1 VSQRLCII
9 DGHAQFFRAYYAIR
23 GGLNSPVT
31 NEPTNMVYGFCQM
44 LLKLARDSACS
55 HISLVIDASGDTE
68 TFRSEIYP
76 EYKAHREP
84 PPEDFDGQ
92 VERCLELAQLLGIP
106 LSAESRVE
114 ADDVIATLVRTVRR
128 DHPEVKIRIASK
140 DKDLAQLLDD
150 ATVLYDVQSGT
161 ELTAD
166 GLFDSKGVR
175 PEHVVDMLALMGD
188 AVDNVPGIPGIG
200 PKTAA
205 QLVVQYG
212 SIEGVLA
219 HLADLT
225 PKRRESIETHR
236 DQLGLARTLVRLKD
250 DCAID
255 WSLARSRFDPSAVDA
270 AALSAWLELLGFGRL
285 RQEWMAFLRAQGAAM
300 PQGMGAASAPTSTE
314 SQRLGAARA
323 SASTTSRPIARSSAR
338 DESAEG
344 TLFAGLSST
353 PEAAPVAQQASCS
366 WTMLVDAP
374 TLSAWVDATRSAC
387 LNGAVLAF
395 DTETDEQPP
404 RTPCMVGFSAC
415 VEPGTAVYVPTR
427 SADPGTHLD
436 NARAIEILR
445 PLLEDPAVK
454 KVAHNAKFDLQ
465 VLRAHGVHVLGL
477 VADTMVESF
486 LLEPERSTHG
496 LGDVAHQRLGQSK
509 LSMEAITG
517 TGPHR
522 RTLDRVDAALTA
534 PYAATDA
541 DLTLQL
547 HQRMSPEL
555 DAQGLR
561 RLHDEVELPLVAAL
575 ADMEWN
581 GIRVERDELQRQR
594 ARLERL
600 ILDVRA
606 RIAAAAPW
614 PFNPDSPKQLAAVLF
629 NSPDADTPGLGMPIV
644 KRTKTG
650 ASTDAEVLD
659 TLADDPSVTSPLPQL
674 IVEHRQ
680 LTKLVGTYLVALEQA
695 IDPRDGRVHAS
706 FHQTGAATGRLS
718 SSDPNLQNIPIRTPT
733 GREIRAAFTAP
744 PGHVLL
750 ACDYSQVE
758 LRVLAHL
765 SGDPALCAAFA
776 TGQDIHTAVAA
787 EVNGIDPSQVTPEQ
801 RNAAK
806 MVNFG
811 IVYGITPHGLARRM
825 GPGTSQAR
833 AKEIIQDYKARFAG
847 LESFLQQC
855 IDDART
861 RGWSTTIL
869 GRRRPVPQLHSRNGN
884 ERALGQRIAVNTVV
898 QGSAADLIKVAMV
911 AVHRGLPSISSGSRL
926 LLQIH
931 DELVLEVPQAEVA
944 TVEPW
949 VRECMQQAIPMR
961 VPILVSSHWGPRWLD
976 AK

>member
-1 VSQRLCII
+1 VAQRLCII

-44 LLKLARDSACS
+44 LLKLVRDGGCS
-55 HISLVIDASGDTE
+55 HVALVIDASGDTE
-68 TFRSEIYP
+68 TFRSELYP

-92 VERCLELAQLLGIP
+92 VERCLEFARLLRIPVLAE
-106 LSAESRVE
+106 ARVE
-114 ADDVIATLVRTVRR
+114 ADDVIATLVRSVRR
-128 DHPEVKIRIASK
+128 DHPGVAIRIASK
-140 DKDLAQLLDD
+140 DKDLAQLLDGS
-150 ATVLYDVQSGT
+150 TVLYDVQAGT

-188 AVDNVPGIPGIG
+188 SVDNVPGVPGIG

-219 HLADLT
+219 NLGELT
-225 PKRRESIETHR
+225 PKRRESIEAHR
-236 DQLGLARTLVRLKD
+236 NQLDLARTLVRLKD
-250 DCAID
+250 DCALD
-255 WSLARSRFDPSAVDA
+255 WSLERSRLDPVAIDA
-270 AALSAWLELLGFGRL
+270 TTLVGLLELLGFGRL
-285 RQEWMAFLRAQGAAM
+285 RQEWMAWLRGHGAAV
-300 PQGMGAASAPTSTE
+300 PQGSSVPPAPT
-314 SQRLGAARA
+314 AAPV
-323 SASTTSRPIARSSAR
+323 RPIARREAHQ
-338 DESAEG
+338 DSAEG
-344 TLFAGLSST
+344 TLFAGLASDPS
-353 PEAAPVAQQASCS
+353 PAPVPQQASCA

-374 TLSAWVDATRSAC
+374 SLQSWVDAARAAC
-387 LNGAVLAF
+387 AGGAVLAF

-415 VEPGTAVYVPTR
+415 REQGRAIYVPTR
-427 SADPGTHLD
+427 SADASTHLD
-436 NARAIEILR
+436 NESMVAVLR
-445 PLLEDPAVK
+445 PLLEDPAVR

-465 VLRAHGVHVLGL
+465 VLRAHGVRVQGL
-477 VADTMVESF
+477 AGDTMIESF

-496 LGDVAHQRLGQSK
+496 LGDVAQQRLGQGK

-522 RTLDRVDAALTA
+522 RTLDRVDASLTA

-541 DLTLQL
+541 DLTLRL
-547 HQRMSPEL
+547 HHDMSPLL

-561 RLHDEVELPLVAAL
+561 RLHDEVELPLVAVL

-581 GIRVERDELQRQR
+581 GIRVEREELQRQR
-594 ARLERL
+594 TRLEAL
-600 ILDVRA
+600 ILDLRS

-629 NSPDADTPGLGMPIV
+629 NASDAATPGLGLPIV

-650 ASTDAEVLD
+650 ASTDAEVLE
-659 TLADDPSVTSPLPQL
+659 TLAEDPSVTSELPQL
-674 IVEHRQ
+674 IVEYRQ

-695 IDPRDGRVHAS
+695 IDPRDARVHAS

-718 SSDPNLQNIPIRTPT
+718 SSDPNLQNIPIRTPV

-744 PGHVLL
+744 SGHVLL

-776 TGQDIHTAVAA
+776 SGQDIHTAVAA
-787 EVNGIDPSQVTPEQ
+787 EVNGIDPAEVTPEQ

-911 AVHRGLPSISSGSRL
+911 AIHRGLPSISDGSRL

-931 DELVLEVPQAEVA
+931 DELVLEVPEAEVA
-944 TVEPW
+944 IVEPW

-961 VPILVSSHWGPRWLD
+961 VPIVVSSHWGPRWLD

>member
-1 VSQRLCII
+1 VAERLCII

-44 LLKLARDSACS
+44 LLKLVRDGGCS
-55 HISLVIDASGDTE
+55 HVALVIDASGDTE
-68 TFRSEIYP
+68 TFRSELYP

-92 VERCLELAQLLGIP
+92 VERCLELARLMRIP
-106 LSAESRVE
+106 VLAEARVE
-114 ADDVIATLVRTVRR
+114 ADDVIATVVRSVRR
-128 DHPEVKIRIASK
+128 DHPNVAIRIASK
-140 DKDLAQLLDD
+140 DKDLAQLLDSS
-150 ATVLYDVQSGT
+150 TVLYDVQTGA
-161 ELTAD
+161 ELTAE

-219 HLADLT
+219 HLAELT
-225 PKRRESIETHR
+225 PKRRESIEANR
-236 DQLGLARTLVRLKD
+236 DQLELARTLVRLKD
-250 DCAID
+250 DCALD
-255 WSLARSRFDPSAVDA
+255 WSLAQSRVDPSSVDA
-270 AALSAWLELLGFGRL
+270 SALGSLLELLGFGRL
-285 RQEWMAFLRAQGAAM
+285 RQEWMSWLRDHGAVV
-300 PQGMGAASAPTSTE
+300 PPGLPTPPP
-314 SQRLGAARA
+314 
-323 SASTTSRPIARSSAR
+323 ASTPSRPASRPTQR
-338 DESAEG
+338 VESAEG
-344 TLFAGLSST
+344 TLFAGLESD
-353 PEAAPVAQQASCS
+353 PAPLALPQQASCA
-366 WTMLVDAP
+366 WTMLVDGP
-374 TLSAWVDATRSAC
+374 SLSSWVDAARAAC
-387 LNGAVLAF
+387 MQGAVLAF

-404 RTPCMVGFSAC
+404 RTPCMVGFSAS
-415 VEPGTAVYVPTR
+415 VEPGKAVYVPTR
-427 SADPGTHLD
+427 SAGPLAHLD
-436 NARAIEILR
+436 NERAIAILR
-445 PLLEDPAVK
+445 PLLEDPAVR

-465 VLRAHGVHVLGL
+465 VLRAHGVTVAGL
-477 VADTMVESF
+477 LADTMIESF

-496 LGDVAHQRLGQSK
+496 LGDVAQQRLGQGK

-517 TGPHR
+517 IGPHR
-522 RTLDRVDAALTA
+522 RTLDRVDPSLTA

-541 DLTLQL
+541 DLTLKL
-547 HQRMSPEL
+547 HRAMAPEL

-561 RLHDEVELPLVAAL
+561 SLHDEVELPLVTVL

-581 GIRVERDELQRQR
+581 GIRVEREELQRQR
-594 ARLERL
+594 ARLEAL
-600 ILDVRA
+600 ILDLRA

-629 NSPDADTPGLGMPIV
+629 NAPDAATPGLGLPIV

-650 ASTDAEVLD
+650 ASTDAEVLE

-718 SSDPNLQNIPIRTPT
+718 SSDPNLQNIPIRTPA

-744 PGHVLL
+744 TGHVLL

-765 SGDPALCAAFA
+765 SGDQALCAAFA
-776 TGQDIHTAVAA
+776 SGQDIHTAVAA
-787 EVNGIDPSQVTPEQ
+787 EVNGIEPSQVTPEQ

-811 IVYGITPHGLARRM
+811 IIYGITPHGLARRM
-825 GPGTSQAR
+825 GSGTTQAR

-911 AVHRGLPSISSGSRL
+911 AVHRGLSTVSPGSRL

-931 DELVLEVPQAEVA
+931 DELVLEVPEAEVT

-949 VRECMQQAIPMR
+949 VRERMQQAIPMR

>member
-1 VSQRLCII
+1 MAERLCII

-44 LLKLARDSACS
+44 LLKLVRDGGCS
-55 HISLVIDASGDTE
+55 HVALVIDASGDTE
-68 TFRSEIYP
+68 TFRSELYP

-92 VERCLELAQLLGIP
+92 VERCLELSRLLRIP
-106 LSAESRVE
+106 VLAEARVE
-114 ADDVIATLVRTVRR
+114 ADDVIATLVRSVRR
-128 DHPEVKIRIASK
+128 GHPDVAIRIASK
-140 DKDLAQLLDD
+140 DKDLAQLLDGS
-150 ATVLYDVQSGT
+150 TVLYDVQAGT

-188 AVDNVPGIPGIG
+188 AVDNVPGVPGIG

-219 HLADLT
+219 HLGELT
-225 PKRRESIETHR
+225 PKRRESIEAHR

-250 DCAID
+250 DCALD
-255 WSLARSRFDPSAVDA
+255 WSLDRSRFDPVAVDA
-270 AALSAWLELLGFGRL
+270 ASLGALLELLGFGRL
-285 RQEWMAFLRAQGAAM
+285 RQEWMAWLREHGAAVSQGASVA
-300 PQGMGAASAPTSTE
+300 PAPAAAPV
-314 SQRLGAARA
+314 RPAARA
-323 SASTTSRPIARSSAR
+323 KAH
-338 DESAEG
+338 DDSAEG
-344 TLFAGLSST
+344 TLFADLASDPS
-353 PEAAPVAQQASCS
+353 PAPVPQQASCA

-374 TLSAWVDATRSAC
+374 ALAAWVDVARAAC
-387 LNGAVLAF
+387 AKGAVLAF

-404 RTPCMVGFSAC
+404 RTPCLVGFSAC
-415 VEPGTAVYVPTR
+415 VEPGRAVYVPTR
-427 SADPGTHLD
+427 SADPSAHLD
-436 NARAIEILR
+436 TEAVVAILR
-445 PLLEDPAVK
+445 PLLEDPTAR

-465 VLRAHGVHVLGL
+465 VLRAHGIRVRGL
-477 VADTMVESF
+477 VADTMIESF

-496 LGDVAHQRLGQSK
+496 LGDVAQQRLGQGK

-517 TGPHR
+517 VGPHR
-522 RTLDRVDAALTA
+522 RTLDRVDASLTA

-541 DLTLQL
+541 DLTLRL
-547 HQRMSPEL
+547 HRDMSPLL

-561 RLHDEVELPLVAAL
+561 RLHDEVELPLVAVL

-581 GIRVERDELQRQR
+581 GIRVEREELQRQR
-594 ARLERL
+594 TRLEAL
-600 ILDVRA
+600 ILDLRA

-629 NSPDADTPGLGMPIV
+629 NATDAATPGLGLPIV

-650 ASTDAEVLD
+650 ASTDAEVLE
-659 TLADDPSVTSPLPQL
+659 TLAEDPSVTSPLPQL

-718 SSDPNLQNIPIRTPT
+718 SSDPNLQNIPIRTPV

-776 TGQDIHTAVAA
+776 SGQDIHTAVAA
-787 EVNGIDPSQVTPEQ
+787 EVNGIDPAQVTPEQ

-911 AVHRGLPSISSGSRL
+911 AVHRGLPSVSAGSRL

-931 DELVLEVPQAEVA
+931 DELVLEVPETEVA

>member
-1 VSQRLCII
+1 VAERLCII

-44 LLKLARDSACS
+44 LLKLVRDGGCS
-55 HISLVIDASGDTE
+55 HVALVIDASGDTE
-68 TFRSEIYP
+68 TFRSELYP

-92 VERCLELAQLLGIP
+92 IERCLELARLLRIP
-106 LSAESRVE
+106 VLAEARVE
-114 ADDVIATLVRTVRR
+114 ADDVIATLVRSVRR
-128 DHPEVKIRIASK
+128 AHPGVAIRIASK
-140 DKDLAQLLDD
+140 DKDLAQLLDGS
-150 ATVLYDVQSGT
+150 TVLYDVQSGT

-175 PEHVVDMLALMGD
+175 PEHIIDMLALMGD
-188 AVDNVPGIPGIG
+188 SVDNVPGVPGIG

-212 SIEGVLA
+212 SIEGVLE
-219 HLADLT
+219 HLAELT
-225 PKRRESIETHR
+225 PKRRESIEAHR

-250 DCAID
+250 DCTLD
-255 WSLARSRFDPSAVDA
+255 WSLERSQFDPVAVDA
-270 AALSAWLELLGFGRL
+270 AALGALLELLGFGRL
-285 RQEWMAFLRAQGAAM
+285 RQEWIGWLREHGAAM
-300 PQGMGAASAPTSTE
+300 PQGGSDAVAPAASPV
-314 SQRLGAARA
+314 RPAARA
-323 SASTTSRPIARSSAR
+323 KAQ
-338 DESAEG
+338 DNSAEG
-344 TLFAGLSST
+344 TLFAGLSSESPPT
-353 PEAAPVAQQASCS
+353 PAQQQASCA

-374 TLSAWVDATRSAC
+374 KLESWVHEAQAAC
-387 LNGAVLAF
+387 SRGAVLAF

-415 VEPGTAVYVPTR
+415 VEAGKAVYVPIR
-427 SADPGTHLD
+427 SADPSAHLGTDAAL
-436 NARAIEILR
+436 AIVR
-445 PLLEDPAVK
+445 PLLEDPSVR

-465 VLRAHGVHVLGL
+465 VLRAHGLQVRGL
-477 VADTMVESF
+477 VADTMVVSF

-496 LGDVAHQRLGQSK
+496 LGDVAQQRLGQGK

-517 TGPHR
+517 SGPHR
-522 RTLDRVDAALTA
+522 RTLDRVDASLTA

-541 DLTLQL
+541 ELTQRL
-547 HQRMSPEL
+547 HHAMSPLL

-561 RLHDEVELPLVAAL
+561 RLHDEVELPLVSVL

-581 GIRVERDELQRQR
+581 GIRVEREELHRQR
-594 ARLERL
+594 MRLEAL
-600 ILDVRA
+600 ILDLRA

-629 NSPDADTPGLGMPIV
+629 NATDAATPGLGLPIV

-650 ASTDAEVLD
+650 ASTDAEVLE
-659 TLADDPSVTSPLPQL
+659 TLADDPSVTSLIPQL

-718 SSDPNLQNIPIRTPT
+718 SSDPNLQNIPIRTPA
-733 GREIRAAFTAP
+733 GREIRAAFTAA

-776 TGQDIHTAVAA
+776 GGQDIHTAVAA
-787 EVNGIDPSQVTPEQ
+787 EVNGIDSTEVTPEQ

-833 AKEIIQDYKARFAG
+833 AKEIIQDYKARFSG

-869 GRRRPVPQLHSRNGN
+869 GRRRPVPQLHSRNAN

-911 AVHRGLPSISSGSRL
+911 AVHRGLPSMSSGSRL

-931 DELVLEVPQAEVA
+931 DELVLEVPEADVA

-949 VRECMQQAIPMR
+949 VRQCMQQAIPMR